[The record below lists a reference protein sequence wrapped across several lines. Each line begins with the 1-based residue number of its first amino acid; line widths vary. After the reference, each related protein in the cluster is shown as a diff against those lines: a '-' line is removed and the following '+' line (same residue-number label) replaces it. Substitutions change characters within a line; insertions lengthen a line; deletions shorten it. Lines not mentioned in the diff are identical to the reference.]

1 MTLCRAII
9 IASIFT
15 ATAAIAGPSLFLPQV
30 LGHCQIP
37 CGIFDDPARIA
48 TMRENAASIRKADQQ
63 LLALHGIGTLESF
76 NQSVRWT
83 MEKER
88 SAENIQHIAAAYFL
102 AQRVKPAAAN
112 SPEHALYLEQ
122 LEGFH
127 AVLVAAMKCKQQ
139 VKPTSV
145 DVLDAAIER
154 VAAWY

>member
-1 MTLCRAII
+1 MTFYRSMIAI
-9 IASIFT
+9 SLFVV
-15 ATAAIAGPSLFLPQV
+15 TAAIAGPSLLLPQAV
-30 LGHCQIP
+30 GHCQVP

-48 TMRENAASIRKADQQ
+48 SMRENAASIRKADQQ
-63 LLALHGIGTLESF
+63 LLALHGVGTLESF

-102 AQRVKPAAAN
+102 AQRGKPADAE